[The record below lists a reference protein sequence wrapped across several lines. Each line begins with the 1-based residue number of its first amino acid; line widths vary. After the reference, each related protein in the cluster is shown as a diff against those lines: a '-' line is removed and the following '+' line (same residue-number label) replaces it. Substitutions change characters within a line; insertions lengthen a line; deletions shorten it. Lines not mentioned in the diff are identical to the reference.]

1 MDDDDDGKRWKMLH
15 HDKLMSQITTTN
27 SVTHHIHFHH
37 TINECTN
44 ALSYIYTCIYK
55 WIYVFYLFI
64 LLYFT
69 FLVTKTTF
77 HIHNKLWHIE
87 HILTL
92 NRMNLYE
99 HAVSILL
106 NFIIRKRN
114 VALTIQT
121 LNIFIHQIE
130 A

>member
-1 MDDDDDGKRWKMLH
+1 MLYH
-15 HDKLMSQITTTN
+15 TF
-27 SVTHHIHFHH
+27 IHVFL
-37 TINECTN
+37 NE
-44 ALSYIYTCIYK
+44 YMFFIYL
-55 WIYVFYLFI
+55 FYFI

-77 HIHNKLWHIE
+77 HIHNKLWHKE

-130 A
+130 AKKCIY